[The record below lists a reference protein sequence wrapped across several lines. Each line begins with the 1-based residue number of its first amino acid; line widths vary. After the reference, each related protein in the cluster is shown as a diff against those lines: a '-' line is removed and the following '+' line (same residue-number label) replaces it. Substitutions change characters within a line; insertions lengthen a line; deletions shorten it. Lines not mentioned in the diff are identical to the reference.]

1 MMNPTLITRRRLLI
15 AMALSPLLWQM
26 RGAQAADVDP
36 QRVVALEWLPAELLL
51 ALGVTPY
58 GVADIPNYRL
68 WVNEP
73 ALPDS
78 VIDVGL
84 RTEPNLELLTQ
95 MKPSFIVW
103 SAGYGPSPEKLA
115 RIAPGRGF
123 TFSDGKRP
131 LAMAQR
137 SLLEMAD
144 LLGKTQQA
152 KRHLAE
158 FDALMESLRP
168 RFAGRRRS
176 SAADDLSARSP
187 PRAGVW
193 RKLPV
198 PGRCL
203 IASVLKTP
211 GTAKRHSGE
220 ALALASTGWRHLT
233 KPMSSVSTMAMSEIW
248 LNCWRRRSGRRCP
261 SCARAASSAFRR
273 SGSTA
278 RRCQRCI
285 LPACW
290 LMPRES
296 GMNTRL
302 SPLAII
308 LLAGLLGVAFALS
321 IVNLNVALP
330 YAQWRQALWQPDVDD
345 IAQMLFH
352 YSLLPRL
359 AVALLVGAGLGLVG
373 VLFQQVLRNPLAE
386 PTTLGVATGA
396 QLGITVTTLW
406 AIPGVLASQFAAL
419 AGACLVGA
427 LVFGVSW
434 GKRLSPVTLIL
445 AGLVVSLYCG
455 ALNQLMVIFHH
466 DQLQSMFLW
475 STGTLTQTDW
485 SVAQRLW
492 PQLLGGAILTLLLL
506 RPLTL
511 MGLDDGVARNLGLAL
526 SLARLGALTLAIVIS
541 ALLVNAVGIIGF
553 IGLFAPLLAKMLG
566 ARRLLARL
574 LLAALIGALL
584 LWLSDQVIL
593 WLSRVWREVSTGS
606 VTALIGAP
614 LLLWL
619 LPRLRSISAPVM
631 NGGDNVQPERYHV
644 QWFVLAGVAL
654 LLLAVSVALAFGRD
668 AHGWLWAHGDLLEQ
682 LLPWRWPR
690 VLSAL
695 FAGVMLAVAGCIIQR
710 LTGSPMA
717 SPEVLGI
724 SSGAAFGVVLMLF
737 FVPGDAFGWLLPAGS
752 LGAAATLLIIMLA
765 AGRGGFSPHRMLLA
779 GMALSTAFTMLL
791 MMLQASGDPRM
802 AQILT
807 WISGST
813 YSATPERVVRSG
825 AVMLALLALAPLC
838 RRWLTILPL
847 GGEAARAV
855 GMALTSSRIV
865 LLLLAACLTAAATLT
880 IGPLSF
886 VGLMAPHIARMMGFR
901 RTLPHMVIS
910 GLTGG
915 LLLVFADWCGRMM
928 MFPYQIPA
936 GLLSTF
942 IGAPYFI
949 YLLRKQSR

>member
-1 MMNPTLITRRRLLI
+1 MN
-15 AMALSPLLWQM
+15 
-26 RGAQAADVDP
+26 
-36 QRVVALEWLPAELLL
+36 
-51 ALGVTPY
+51 
-58 GVADIPNYRL
+58 
-68 WVNEP
+68 
-73 ALPDS
+73 
-78 VIDVGL
+78 
-84 RTEPNLELLTQ
+84 
-95 MKPSFIVW
+95 
-103 SAGYGPSPEKLA
+103 A
-115 RIAPGRGF
+115 R
-123 TFSDGKRP
+123 FSP
-131 LAMAQR
+131 LAM
-137 SLLEMAD
+137 
-144 LLGKTQQA
+144 
-152 KRHLAE
+152 
-158 FDALMESLRP
+158 
-168 RFAGRRRS
+168 
-176 SAADDLSARSP
+176 
-187 PRAGVW
+187 
-193 RKLPV
+193 
-198 PGRCL
+198 
-203 IASVLKTP
+203 
-211 GTAKRHSGE
+211 
-220 ALALASTGWRHLT
+220 
-233 KPMSSVSTMAMSEIW
+233 
-248 LNCWRRRSGRRCP
+248 
-261 SCARAASSAFRR
+261 
-273 SGSTA
+273 
-278 RRCQRCI
+278 
-285 LPACW
+285 
-290 LMPRES
+290 
-296 GMNTRL
+296 
-302 SPLAII
+302 I
-308 LLAGLLGVAFALS
+308 LLAVLLVAAFALS
-321 IVNLNVALP
+321 IVNLQVALP
-330 YAQWRQALWQPDVDD
+330 YAQWHQALWQPDSDN

-359 AVALLVGAGLGLVG
+359 AVSLLVGAGLGLVG

-396 QLGITVTTLW
+396 QLGMTVTTLW

-455 ALNQLMVIFHH
+455 AVNQLMVIFHH

-492 PQLLGGAILTLLLL
+492 PQLLGGAMLTLLLL

-526 SLARLGALTLAIVIS
+526 SLARLGVLTLAIVIS

-566 ARRLLARL
+566 ARRLLSRL
-574 LLAALIGALL
+574 VLAALLGALI
-584 LWLSDQVIL
+584 LWLSDQIIL
-593 WLSRVWREVSTGS
+593 WLSRIWREVSTGS

-631 NGGDNVQPERYHV
+631 NGGDKALIERRNV
-644 QWFVLAGVAL
+644 QWFALGGLAL
-654 LLLAVSVALAFGRD
+654 MLLAVTAALTFGRD
-668 AHGWLWAHGDLLEQ
+668 AQGWQWASGDLLEQ
-682 LLPWRWPR
+682 LMPWRWPR
-690 VLSAL
+690 VFSAL

-710 LTGSPMA
+710 LTGNPMA

-724 SSGAAFGVVLMLF
+724 SSGAA
-737 FVPGDAFGWLLPAGS
+737 
-752 LGAAATLLIIMLA
+752 ATLLVILVA

-807 WISGST
+807 WMSGST
-813 YSATPERVVRSG
+813 YSATPEMVLRSG
-825 AVMLALLALAPLC
+825 VVMLALLALAPLC

-855 GMALTSSRIV
+855 GMALTPSRIG
-865 LLLLAACLTAAATLT
+865 LLLLAASLTATATLT

-901 RTLPHMVIS
+901 RTMPHMVIS
-910 GLTGG
+910 GLIGG
-915 LLLVFADWCGRMM
+915 MLLVFADWCGRMI